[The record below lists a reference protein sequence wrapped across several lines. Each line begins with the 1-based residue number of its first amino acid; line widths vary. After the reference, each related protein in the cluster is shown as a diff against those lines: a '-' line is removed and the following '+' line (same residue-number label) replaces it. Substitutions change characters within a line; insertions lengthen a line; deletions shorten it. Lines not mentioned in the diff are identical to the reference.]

1 MNLRAGG
8 SFRWVALAA
17 VIALIGVRA
26 AVAAYPDSNVDQF
39 TGYLL
44 QYGSK

>member
-1 MNLRAGG
+1 
-8 SFRWVALAA
+8 
-17 VIALIGVRA
+17 VRA